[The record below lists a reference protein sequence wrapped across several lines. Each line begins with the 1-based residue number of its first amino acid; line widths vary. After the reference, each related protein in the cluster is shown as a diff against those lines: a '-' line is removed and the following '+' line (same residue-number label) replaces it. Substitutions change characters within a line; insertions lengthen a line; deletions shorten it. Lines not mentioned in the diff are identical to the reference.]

1 MIGSVTFF
9 VATMLAEAATPA
21 PTAAAPNPQD
31 KVICRRY
38 LETGS
43 LVKAT
48 KVCHKRSEWARII
61 DANRNNAEDLQTAK
75 NGLQSN

>member
-1 MIGSVTFF
+1 VIGSVAFF

-21 PTAAAPNPQD
+21 PTAAVPNPQD
-31 KVICRRY
+31 KIICKRF

-48 KVCHKRSEWARII
+48 KICHKRSEWARIV
-61 DANRNNAEDLQTAK
+61 DANRSNAEDLQTAK